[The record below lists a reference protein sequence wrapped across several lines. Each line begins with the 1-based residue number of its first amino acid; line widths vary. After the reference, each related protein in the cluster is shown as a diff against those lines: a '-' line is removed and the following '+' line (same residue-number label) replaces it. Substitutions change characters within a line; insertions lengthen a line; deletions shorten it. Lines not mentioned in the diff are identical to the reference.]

1 MSETTNTEPL
11 RQELERQAQPNGQ
24 KNVLD
29 LIDRNAPE
37 LDKLLG
43 PSLTVEQFKTA
54 AMTYLRMQPKLYECN
69 PYSVVGGLRLG
80 AQLGLSLGPLG
91 HFYLVPFKGEAVFI
105 LGYRGMVE
113 LAYRSNKVRRV
124 SASVVRVGDD
134 FSFRYGTR
142 AVLDHVPSGPPAE
155 REWTAVYAVA
165 ELANGG
171 KPFVVLFAEDVEK
184 RRARSAS
191 AKLPSSPW
199 NTDTEAMWC
208 KSAVRAL
215 QRWLPQTPESAR
227 ATVQDSGV
235 QDMLE
240 DAAPGEGDEE

>member
-124 SASVVRVGDD
+124 SAAVVHQGDE
-134 FSFRYGTR
+134 FHFRYGTR
-142 AVLDHVPSGPPAE
+142 AVLDHVPGGPPGE
-155 REWTAVYAVA
+155 REWVAVYAVA
-165 ELANGG
+165 ELTNGG
-171 KPFVVLFAEDVEK
+171 KPFTVLYPEDVEK

-191 AKLPSSPW
+191 AKLPTSPW

-227 ATVQDSGV
+227 GV
-235 QDMLE
+235 TLDESVEGVEE
-240 DAAPGEGDEE
+240 DDVVPVDES

>member
-1 MSETTNTEPL
+1 MTETTDTTPL

-124 SASVVRVGDD
+124 SAVVVRDGDA
-134 FSFRYGTR
+134 FEFRYGTR
-142 AVLDHVPSGPPAE
+142 AVLDHSPTGAGGE

-165 ELANGG
+165 ELTNGS
-171 KPFVVLFAEDVEK
+171 KPFVVLYPEDVEK

-227 ATVQDSGV
+227 GIVLDETVGSPDDDDV
-235 QDMLE
+235 V
-240 DAAPGEGDEE
+240 PVGDEE